1 MRMIGKTAL
10 ITGAT
15 SGTGFYTAAELARR
29 GARVFVTGRDE
40 TRGLEAIAEL
50 RRLAGHDEVEF
61 IGADASSVEDNVTL
75 AEELSRRITSLD
87 ILINNAGGVFAE
99 RGETDEGFERSLALN
114 FIGPVI
120 LTQHLLRLLGRSRS
134 GGRIVNVVSS
144 AFRLWKGN
152 PFDDPQSR
160 RRYVGIEVYGRAKL
174 LNLLFTLALSQDLR
188 EAGISV
194 NAVTPVPP
202 PLARWFERRPTP
214 SKAADAVAALAM
226 GADSILTG
234 WYVEGRAEKRLPRHL
249 LGDAIQN
256 RAWELGD
263 TLAARPL
270 QALSGVAMNQRFPKG
285 SASVAWRSPYG
296 LSSGAVTDVAP
307 ARSASL

>member
-1 MRMIGKTAL
+1 MRNLVRRSDMRMIGKTAL

-134 GGRIVNVVSS
+134 GGRSGR
-144 AFRLWKGN
+144 RLGGGGAG
-152 PFDDPQSR
+152 Q
-160 RRYVGIEVYGRAKL
+160 
-174 LNLLFTLALSQDLR
+174 LR
-188 EAGISV
+188 
-194 NAVTPVPP
+194 
-202 PLARWFERRPTP
+202 
-214 SKAADAVAALAM
+214 
-226 GADSILTG
+226 GA
-234 WYVEGRAEKRLPRHL
+234 
-249 LGDAIQN
+249 
-256 RAWELGD
+256 
-263 TLAARPL
+263 
-270 QALSGVAMNQRFPKG
+270 QR
-285 SASVAWRSPYG
+285 
-296 LSSGAVTDVAP
+296 GA
-307 ARSASL
+307 